1 MALEDVVFQF
11 RLQTEYRA
19 LASSTAAVGGIA
31 ANSSDHIA
39 GWRRLGR
46 AQPATNLYRDDAQE
60 RCSHRLTGG
69 RKLFAVPTNVGS
81 RTMPNYSA
89 LYNQGQ
95 YAWGTACVYSLQR
108 STIHFLLTWEAAFDS
123 LHFRQ
128 KAGGGVLSAAQ
139 DADDTH
145 NYAPDA
151 VAGYNVNSIVL
162 EVPITMLTVD
172 GKRR

>member
-1 MALEDVVFQF
+1 MLKNGVPTD
-11 RLQTEYRA
+11 
-19 LASSTAAVGGIA
+19 
-31 ANSSDHIA
+31 
-39 GWRRLGR
+39 
-46 AQPATNLYRDDAQE
+46 
-60 RCSHRLTGG
+60 LTGG

-95 YAWGTACVYSLQR
+95 YALGNGVRVFAA
-108 STIHFLLTWEAAFDS
+108 TINDPFFIDLGAAFDS

-172 GKRR
+172 GNATARAKSKR